1 MGLLDLVILGL
12 QMVIQADQE
21 RINLAIRGFLIR
33 GSGILLL
40 VLIAVLRNSSFFA
53 ASVWTDFLFV
63 IIFLFGFYL
72 RLGILPLYWAY
83 IADPGANRSLGS
95 VLRLA
100 PAGLA
105 LILLLRSGPFG
116 LDSGY
121 LALILVLLALPS
133 ILAAWTWVRSSDEV
147 AGRSFFITAAAA
159 IGAAAVLLNHPD
171 GGLSWSLTLLL
182 SGGILFLFRARQ
194 YWFILLPLIGF
205 WGLTGL
211 PLSPSW
217 PAMKIYSPPAN
228 PALVLFILL
237 QASLI
242 AGYLYH
248 TLRLNEGEENLERWE
263 MVLYPAGLA
272 LLPSINLLVSWL
284 PWQGSS
290 AIQSIPW
297 WPGFV
302 IAGLGIG
309 MWWLVQRKAVRLPDL
324 SRPFRSVFSL
334 LNQAVFEILGW
345 VGRGIGSVSF
355 LLEGEGGVL
364 WALLFLAL
372 MITVLSQI
380 GLAAI
385 GNGN

>member
-1 MGLLDLVILGL
+1 MPLFLIPLIVCALAAAGIFALSRRPGVRYSWLVAAIAALAVWGTSLAAWFFIPSESGASAWLTGDLLEPVLLIRWDRNSSSLLLTFASLLLAVILTDVQRAPDSDWRSWGGGLLVTGVVLTGLLAGSFFTLLLFMGLLDLVILGL

-40 VLIAVLRNSSFFA
+40 FLIAVLRNSSSFA

-72 RLGILPLYWAY
+72 RLGILPLYWAF

-116 LDSGY
+116 LDAGY

-147 AGRSFFITAAAA
+147 AGRSFFISAAAA

-171 GGLSWSLTLLL
+171 SGLSWSLTLLL

-237 QASLI
+237 QAGLI
-242 AGYLYH
+242 A
-248 TLRLNEGEENLERWE
+248 
-263 MVLYPAGLA
+263 
-272 LLPSINLLVSWL
+272 
-284 PWQGSS
+284 
-290 AIQSIPW
+290 
-297 WPGFV
+297 
-302 IAGLGIG
+302 
-309 MWWLVQRKAVRLPDL
+309 
-324 SRPFRSVFSL
+324 
-334 LNQAVFEILGW
+334 
-345 VGRGIGSVSF
+345 
-355 LLEGEGGVL
+355 
-364 WALLFLAL
+364 
-372 MITVLSQI
+372 
-380 GLAAI
+380 
-385 GNGN
+385 